1 MKRFIAAASATETPF
16 ARSYQIV
23 ACPECHASFRV
34 YRSPSPH
41 IDERGFESYSLE
53 CMRCDTQL
61 LGIIDPADNKLV
73 LSEQSA
79 PRKPPVAEKGE
90 RKPKSERGRAR

>member
-1 MKRFIAAASATETPF
+1 MKRFIAAAWATETPL

-23 ACPECHASFRV
+23 ACPKCHANFRF
-34 YRSPSPH
+34 YKSLSPH

-53 CMRCDTQL
+53 CMRCDARL

-73 LSEQSA
+73 LSEESGPA
-79 PRKPPVAEKGE
+79 SKKGRTKAKKVSGGE
-90 RKPKSERGRAR
+90 